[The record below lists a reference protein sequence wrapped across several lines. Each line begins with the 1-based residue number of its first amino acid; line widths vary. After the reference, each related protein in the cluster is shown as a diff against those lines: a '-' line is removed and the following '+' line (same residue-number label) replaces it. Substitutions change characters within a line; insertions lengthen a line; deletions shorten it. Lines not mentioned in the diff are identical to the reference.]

1 MWFEDILIILIVS
14 VLWLYLLT
22 IIRNGDLI
30 VKNRLRMIS
39 KELRDSVNR
48 KRTPKKN
55 EKTGNYRRAE
65 PHVQTQKE
73 KENPEE
79 SSQSLLYLFP

>member
-39 KELRDSVNR
+39 NDIKNRVNS
-48 KRTPKKN
+48 KRTPKKK
-55 EKTGNYRRAE
+55 EKTGN
-65 PHVQTQKE
+65 
-73 KENPEE
+73 
-79 SSQSLLYLFP
+79 

>member
-1 MWFEDILIILIVS
+1 MWFEDILVVLIVS

-39 KELRDSVNR
+39 RDIKDKVNS

-55 EKTGNYRRAE
+55 EKVTNERRAE
-65 PHVQTQKE
+65 PHD
-73 KENPEE
+73 
-79 SSQSLLYLFP
+79 

>member
-1 MWFEDILIILIVS
+1 MWFQDIIIVLIVS

-30 VKNRLRMIS
+30 VKNRLKMIS
-39 KELRDSVNR
+39 NDIKNRVNS

-55 EKTGNYRRAE
+55 EKVTNERRAE
-65 PHVQTQKE
+65 PDD
-73 KENPEE
+73 
-79 SSQSLLYLFP
+79 

>member
-30 VKNRLRMIS
+30 VKNRLKMIS
-39 KELRDSVNR
+39 SDLKDRVNR

-55 EKTGNYRRAE
+55 KKTGN
-65 PHVQTQKE
+65 
-73 KENPEE
+73 
-79 SSQSLLYLFP
+79 

>member
-30 VKNRLRMIS
+30 VKNRLKMIS
-39 KELRDSVNR
+39 NDIKNRVNR
-48 KRTPKKN
+48 KRTPKKK
-55 EKTGNYRRAE
+55 EKTGN
-65 PHVQTQKE
+65 
-73 KENPEE
+73 
-79 SSQSLLYLFP
+79 

>member
-1 MWFEDILIILIVS
+1 MWFQDIIVVLIVS

-30 VKNRLRMIS
+30 VKNRLKMIS
-39 KELRDSVNR
+39 NDIKNRVNR

-55 EKTGNYRRAE
+55 EKTGY
-65 PHVQTQKE
+65 
-73 KENPEE
+73 
-79 SSQSLLYLFP
+79 

>member
-1 MWFEDILIILIVS
+1 MWFQDIIVILIVS

-30 VKNRLRMIS
+30 VKNRLKMIS
-39 KELRDSVNR
+39 SDLKDRVNR

-55 EKTGNYRRAE
+55 EKTGN
-65 PHVQTQKE
+65 
-73 KENPEE
+73 
-79 SSQSLLYLFP
+79 

>member
-30 VKNRLRMIS
+30 VKNRLKMIS
-39 KELRDSVNR
+39 SDLKDRVNR

-55 EKTGNYRRAE
+55 EKTGN
-65 PHVQTQKE
+65 
-73 KENPEE
+73 
-79 SSQSLLYLFP
+79 

>member
-1 MWFEDILIILIVS
+1 MWFQDIIVVLIVS

-39 KELRDSVNR
+39 SDLKDRVNS

-55 EKTGNYRRAE
+55 EKTGN
-65 PHVQTQKE
+65 
-73 KENPEE
+73 
-79 SSQSLLYLFP
+79 

>member
-1 MWFEDILIILIVS
+1 MWFEDILTILIVS

-55 EKTGNYRRAE
+55 EKTGN
-65 PHVQTQKE
+65 
-73 KENPEE
+73 
-79 SSQSLLYLFP
+79 

>member
-39 KELRDSVNR
+39 SDLKDRVNR

-55 EKTGNYRRAE
+55 EKTGN
-65 PHVQTQKE
+65 
-73 KENPEE
+73 
-79 SSQSLLYLFP
+79 